1 MGKLAKPPLYTDSFI
16 SAAFFS
22 VAWSYCEEIKHQ
34 EQVIDKM
41 TKHTKIKTSLIARCG
56 MNCGLCYAF
65 QREKNKCPG
74 CRQLSARMPVSIE
87 RCKIRTCGFFAS
99 GNAKFCHQ
107 CTEFPCKNLKH
118 LDKRYRTKYG
128 MSMIDNL
135 NSIKQNGIRKFAAR
149 EQAKWT
155 CGNCSGLLSV
165 HKPNCL
171 KCGAK
176 KVETLC

>member
-1 MGKLAKPPLYTDSFI
+1 MKP
-16 SAAFFS
+16 
-22 VAWSYCEEIKHQ
+22 
-34 EQVIDKM
+34 
-41 TKHTKIKTSLIARCG
+41 HTKIKSSSIAQCG

-74 CRQLSARMPVSIE
+74 CRQLSAGMPVSIE
-87 RCKIRTCGFFAS
+87 RCKIRTCGFFTNA
-99 GNAKFCHQ
+99 NAKFCYQ

-128 MSMIDNL
+128 MSMIGNL
-135 NSIKQNGIRKFAAR
+135 SNIKAAGIRKFISS
-149 EQAKWT
+149 EQVKRT
-155 CGNCSGLLSV
+155 CGSCGDLLCV

-176 KVETLC
+176 KVKSV